1 MHAKPC
7 SHCTVKSKLKLRAV
21 SWHKKTGI
29 QTPPPP
35 NCIAMR
41 RSRSIFAAMP
51 LLLCSCLSRSRS
63 PAVLT
68 AVVTLAGNAVG
79 NARSLVLARGYVSVN
94 VSVADAAVCARTNAR
109 HMLMVSLFKRKV

>member
-1 MHAKPC
+1 MD
-7 SHCTVKSKLKLRAV
+7 
-21 SWHKKTGI
+21 
-29 QTPPPP
+29 P
-35 NCIAMR
+35 NPTTAALHCIAIH
-41 RSRSIFAAMP
+41 RSRGIFAAMP
-51 LLLCSCLSRSRS
+51 LLLCSCLSRSHS

-79 NARSLVLARGYVSVN
+79 NARLLALVRWEVSVN

>member
-1 MHAKPC
+1 
-7 SHCTVKSKLKLRAV
+7 
-21 SWHKKTGI
+21 
-29 QTPPPP
+29 
-35 NCIAMR
+35 
-41 RSRSIFAAMP
+41 MP
-51 LLLCSCLSRSRS
+51 LLLCSCLSRSHS

-79 NARSLVLARGYVSVN
+79 NARLLALVRWEVSVK